1 VPLSEVQRGLIGQTE
16 AAKILMLTTNGEI
29 ECDYPVSDDEHRDM
43 ETHRRRHFA
52 SVALQ
57 IKTTWRLWTHRK
69 SQVLQIP
76 FTVRVGRLIT
86 DARFY
91 YFFGFFDRKTM
102 TFRDPIFLVP
112 SSVVHQHAMPRIVR
126 GRWHFTFQA
135 SLKPGARDRFSPYR
149 VSMAAVGKEL
159 LAIIREFERRQRAR
173 SSRDDRL
180 AGLSDVLW
188 VQPKSRRRISRKA
201 A

>member
-16 AAKILMLTTNGEI
+16 AAKIFMLTTNGEI
-29 ECDYPVSDDEHRDM
+29 ECDYPASDDEHRDM

-52 SVALQ
+52 AVALQ

-69 SQVLQIP
+69 SQVMQIP
-76 FTVRVGRLIT
+76 FTVRVGRLIN

-102 TFRDPIFLVP
+102 TFRDPVFLVP
-112 SSVVHQHAMPRIVR
+112 STMVHKHAMPRIVR

-149 VSMAAVGKEL
+149 VSVAAAGKL
-159 LAIIREFERRQRAR
+159 LLETIREFERQERGRPSRAK
-173 SSRDDRL
+173 RL
-180 AGLSDVLW
+180 ASLSDVVW